1 MERSGGLSKG
11 EREMIVVATSGANQC
26 LYCVVA
32 HGAILRIREKNP
44 VIADQIA
51 VNWRKA
57 DITPRQRAMLDYA
70 MKVSQRAEEIGED
83 DAAELRGHGFRS
95 EEHTSE
101 LQSLMRISYA
111 VFCL

>member
-1 MERSGGLSKG
+1 M
-11 EREMIVVATSGANQC
+11 
-26 LYCVVA
+26 
-32 HGAILRIREKNP
+32 RISDWSSDVCSSDLP

-83 DAAELRGHGFRS
+83 DAAELRGHGFDEDDIWDIGGIAAFFAMSNRLANAMS
-95 EEHTSE
+95 LRPNEEFHM
-101 LQSLMRISYA
+101 LGRQPKA
-111 VFCL
+111 K